1 MPLQLRELSEGHH
14 VLVAG
19 LWPSRPG
26 FGSVEQAM
34 VASTVLEGS
43 MGEGGVTRLHNL
55 SCLQAALRSPHLRFT
70 RPLSDAACSRCDA
83 LRCHAAAV
91 AWHIPA
97 GEEPS

>member
-1 MPLQLRELSEGHH
+1 
-14 VLVAG
+14 
-19 LWPSRPG
+19 
-26 FGSVEQAM
+26 M